1 MIFFCCFI
9 SNAAIMFCNQV
20 IHHKRLP
27 FDVKKDR
34 PKPVKKSVCR
44 NPEGLRYMMYDVLIS
59 DQAGHDLGEIL
70 LRISLSPGNAVA
82 QLKRPEA
89 AVQTLY

>member
-1 MIFFCCFI
+1 
-9 SNAAIMFCNQV
+9 
-20 IHHKRLP
+20 
-27 FDVKKDR
+27 
-34 PKPVKKSVCR
+34 
-44 NPEGLRYMMYDVLIS
+44 MYDVLIS